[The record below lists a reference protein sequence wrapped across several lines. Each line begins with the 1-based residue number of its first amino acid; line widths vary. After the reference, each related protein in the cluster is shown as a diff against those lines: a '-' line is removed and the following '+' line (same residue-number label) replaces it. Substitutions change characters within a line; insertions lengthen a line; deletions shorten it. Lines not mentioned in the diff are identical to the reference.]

1 MHTTNDLPLVAILRG
16 VTPDEVLAH
25 IEAIVRAG
33 FTTVEIPLNSPDWQ
47 QSIALAVKHYGGK
60 MRVGAGTVTDV
71 SNIPIL
77 AALGCQFILTPNTD
91 PAVITAARAHGME
104 VCVGCQTASEAFSA
118 LRSGAS
124 SLKIFPAGEVG
135 AGYIR
140 ALRAVLPADAVLYA
154 VGGITTDNLV
164 HYLRAGCNGVG
175 LGSDL
180 YRAGQPVAKTHEQA
194 QAFMLSWQ
202 TAQRPPALS

>member
-1 MHTTNDLPLVAILRG
+1 MYTTNFLPLVAILRG
-16 VTPDEVLAH
+16 VKPDEVLAH
-25 IEAIVRAG
+25 IETLAQAG

-60 MRVGAGTVTDV
+60 MRVGAGTVTDAR
-71 SNIPIL
+71 NIPEL

-91 PAVITAARAHGME
+91 PAVITAARTHGME
-104 VCVGCQTASEAFSA
+104 ICVGCQTASEAFSA
-118 LRSGAS
+118 LHSGAS

-135 AGYIR
+135 TGYIR
-140 ALRAVLPADAVLYA
+140 ALRAVLPPDAVLYA
-154 VGGITTDNLV
+154 VGGITTDNLM
-164 HYLRAGCNGVG
+164 HYLQAGCEGVG

-180 YRAGQPVAKTHEQA
+180 YRAGQSVAKTREQA

-202 TAQRPPALS
+202 SAQRTPALS